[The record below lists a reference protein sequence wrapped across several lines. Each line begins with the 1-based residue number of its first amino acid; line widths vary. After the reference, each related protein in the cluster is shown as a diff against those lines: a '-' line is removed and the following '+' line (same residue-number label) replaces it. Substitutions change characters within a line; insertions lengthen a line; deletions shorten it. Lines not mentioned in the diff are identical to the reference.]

1 MFIVGELR
9 SLILKVIIKKH
20 INCQHLV
27 YFHSLTLINHD
38 SRIIYYFLCTLLD
51 IFILLSS
58 LKVLSSVLC
67 GAGLVIIN
75 FFNSFFLII
84 TCFSLIIL
92 CFSFKFSHFF
102 LWSKLTFVIF
112 QKLKYIALI
121 SLVLKLS
128 FEKSITLMGTHLSL
142 WIDPSC

>member
-75 FFNSFFLII
+75 FFNSFFL
-84 TCFSLIIL
+84 SLLVFLLLFYVSPLNFHI
-92 CFSFKFSHFF
+92 F

-112 QKLKYIALI
+112 QKLKYITLI